1 MHNIHNVI
9 HRHKKIGEKEEE
21 IKGKLWWKKEK

>member
-9 HRHKKIGEKEEE
+9 HRHKKIGEKEE